1 MKLRAL
7 EISEVNSYI
16 KRVLTNDAILYN
28 LKVKGE
34 ISNFKVH
41 SSGNVYLSLKDEKSK
56 INCVIFKSNYNKD
69 LQVDNGSKVIAHG
82 YISLYERDGSY
93 QLYINDIEI
102 EGLGDLYIEFNKLK
116 EQLSKEGL
124 FDVKY
129 KKTIPKIPKSIGV
142 ITSET
147 GAVIR
152 DIINVIKRRYPKVNI
167 KLYPVKVQ
175 GQQSKYDICE
185 GIKFFNKEK
194 NVDTIIVGRGGG
206 SIEELWSFNEE
217 MVAREVFNSK
227 IPIISAVGHETDV
240 TIADYVSDLRAPT
253 PSAAAELA
261 VWDYRIFENRISE
274 YRFKIERQMAQRISY
289 KRMQLLNYQTK
300 LKYMHPGN
308 KIREQR
314 QRYVDMYDRMCMLM
328 EQKILK
334 SRHRLAICIERMNG
348 LSPLGKLNQGYSY
361 VEAETGQ
368 GKQVVKSITQVKK
381 DDQLS
386 VYVTDGMIRVTV
398 DDAKEVTYGE
408 NKINR

>member
-56 INCVIFKSNYNKD
+56 INCVIFKNNYDKN
-69 LQVDNGSKVIAHG
+69 LNLDNGSKIIANG

-93 QLYINDIEI
+93 QLYISDIKI

-116 EQLSKEGL
+116 DKLYKEGL

-129 KKTIPKIPKSIGV
+129 KKKIPTIPKSIGV
-142 ITSET
+142 ITSPT

-167 KLYPVKVQ
+167 KLYPVNVQ
-175 GQQSKYDICE
+175 GDNSKYDICE
-185 GIKFFNKEK
+185 GIKFFNEQY

-217 MVAREVFNSK
+217 IVAREIFKSN
-227 IPIISAVGHETDV
+227 IPIISAVGHETDF
-240 TIADYVSDLRAPT
+240 TICDFVADMRAPT
-253 PSAAAELA
+253 PSAAAEIATPNLLDLEYKLDNIKNRLNKS
-261 VWDYRIFENRISE
+261 VINQVNIDRNRVNYIFE
-274 YRFKIERQMAQRISY
+274 KINDY
-289 KRMQLLNYQTK
+289 
-300 LKYMHPGN
+300 
-308 KIREQR
+308 
-314 QRYVDMYDRMCMLM
+314 
-328 EQKILK
+328 LK
-334 SRHRLAICIERMNG
+334 SYTIKDKITQMDKIYDKINFEVENTISIESERLKNIGVILHN
-348 LSPLGKLNQGYSY
+348 LSPLATLNRGYSI
-361 VEAETGQ
+361 VQKNNEIIN
-368 GKQVVKSITQVKK
+368 SINQINLNDNVDIKLK
-381 DDQLS
+381 DGNIKCSIYSIED
-386 VYVTDGMIRVTV
+386 
-398 DDAKEVTYGE
+398 KEV
-408 NKINR
+408 